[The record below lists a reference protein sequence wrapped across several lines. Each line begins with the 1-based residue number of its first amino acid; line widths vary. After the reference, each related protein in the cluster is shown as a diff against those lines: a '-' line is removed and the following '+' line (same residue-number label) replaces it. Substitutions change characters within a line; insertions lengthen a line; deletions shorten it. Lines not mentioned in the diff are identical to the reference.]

1 VHVASIEVKQGLEP
15 ARWQRRMLPG
25 SMVDGPGAERSLR
38 DWGIDALVTLVA
50 LGLGV
55 LALNDTWGAH
65 GTAAKV
71 LDIGLGIASLG
82 ALWDRRRHPVGVA
95 AFVIPASVVS
105 SLAGGA
111 GLVVLF
117 NSAIRCNRRELV
129 WIVIAAV
136 AGSIAYSLL
145 YATNGPDLRDQVLL
159 GTLMYGFA
167 VGWGLFVR
175 VRRDLVDSLH
185 VRAAQLEDEGRLR
198 AERARL
204 AERERIAREMHDVL
218 AHRLS
223 LLSLHAGAL
232 EFRPGAPP
240 AEIAATA
247 AVVREAATAALEEL
261 RDVVGVL
268 REGTDS
274 DTRRPQPTL
283 ADLPGLIEEAR
294 AAGMRIEAALDLPAG
309 GEDAGATGVGRT
321 AFRVVQEGLTNARK
335 HAPGALVRVRVA
347 ATEDELTV
355 EVRNRAPLR
364 PAPTPTLPGA
374 GSGLIGLGER
384 VELVG
389 GHLRTEVAE
398 GGDFVLA
405 VTLPWE
411 RRAR

>member
-1 VHVASIEVKQGLEP
+1 VGVASIEVKQGLEP
-15 ARWQRRMLPG
+15 ARWQRRLLPG
-25 SMVDGPGAERSLR
+25 SMVDGPGAGRSLR
-38 DWGIDALVTLVA
+38 DWGVDALVTLVA

-55 LALNDTWGAH
+55 IALSDAWAAH
-65 GTAAKV
+65 GTATKI
-71 LDIGLGIASLG
+71 LDIALGIASLG

-95 AFVIPASVVS
+95 AFVIPAAVVS

-111 GLVVLF
+111 ALVVLF
-117 NSAIRCNRRELV
+117 NAAIRCNRRDLI
-129 WIVIAAV
+129 WIIV
-136 AGSIAYSLL
+136 ASLTASVVYSLL
-145 YATNGPDLRDQVLL
+145 YTTNGPDLRDQILL
-159 GTLMYGFA
+159 GILLYGFT

-185 VRAAQLEDEGRLR
+185 ERAARLEEEGRLR

-274 DTRRPQPTL
+274 ETRRPQSTL

-294 AAGMRIEAALDLPAG
+294 GAGMRIEAALELPSDD
-309 GEDAGATGVGRT
+309 EEAGATGVGRT

-335 HAPGALVRVRVA
+335 HAPGALVRVRVTT
-347 ATEDELTV
+347 TEDELAI
-355 EVRNRAPLR
+355 EVRSR
-364 PAPTPTLPGA
+364 PAVQPAAVPALPGA

-389 GHLRTEVAE
+389 GELRTEVAA
-398 GGDFVLA
+398 GGDFVLTA
-405 VTLPWE
+405 TLPWE

>member
-1 VHVASIEVKQGLEP
+1 MDVASLGVNQGLEP

-25 SMVDGPGAERSLR
+25 SMVDGPGAERSVR
-38 DWGIDALVTLVA
+38 DWIVDVFVTLVA

-55 LALNDTWGAH
+55 IALHDTWDEH
-65 GTAAKV
+65 GTLVKV
-71 LDIGLGIASLG
+71 LDIVLGVAALA

-95 AFVIPASVVS
+95 AFVVPASALS

-117 NSAIRCNRRELV
+117 NAALRCKRRDLV
-129 WIVIAAV
+129 WIAIASVIASV
-136 AGSIAYSLL
+136 AYSLL
-145 YATNGPDLRDQVLL
+145 YATSGPDFRDQILI
-159 GTLMYGFA
+159 GTLLFGIA

-185 VRAAQLEDEGRLR
+185 ERATRLENEGRLR
-198 AERARL
+198 AEQARS

-240 AEIAATA
+240 EEIAATA
-247 AVVREAATAALEEL
+247 AVVREAARAALEEL

-268 REGTDS
+268 REGTDGEI
-274 DTRRPQPTL
+274 RRPQPTL
-283 ADLPGLIEEAR
+283 ADLPTLIEESR
-294 AAGMRIEAALDLPAG
+294 AAGMRIEAELDLPAE

-347 ATEDELTV
+347 AGEDELTV
-355 EVRNRAPLR
+355 QVRNRAPLR
-364 PAPTPTLPGA
+364 PAPAPALPGA

-384 VELVG
+384 VELAG
-389 GHLRTEVAE
+389 GKLRTDVAD

-405 VTLPWE
+405 ATLPWE